1 MSLLPVSAIDIG
13 ERHRKDMGD
22 LAGLAASIE
31 AVGLLHPI
39 VVMGRD
45 GGSSWR
51 LVAGERRLR
60 ACRDLLGWDRIHVR
74 IVPESTD
81 LLRAEHDENV
91 VREPFTPSEAVAIAA
106 ALRPAVE
113 AEARERQGRPG
124 AERSATVAEHG
135 RSRDRIAEAV
145 GMSHE
150 TLRRAETV
158 VHAATENPTLAPIQE
173 AMDESGNVAGAA
185 RAIQALPPTPDPEQV
200 RQAAEAVRVRR
211 AAEERLAQDPEVQE
225 KARAAR
231 FAKAMSRHSEAQYA
245 LALEHWQEGLD
256 RTDIEAMRGHVVV
269 ARRWVEDWER
279 ALAEKPGLRVI
290 GGAR

>member
-60 ACRDLLGWDRIHVR
+60 ACRDLLGWERIHVR

-106 ALRPAVE
+106 ALRPAAE
-113 AEARERQGRPG
+113 AEARERERAGTPSSESDKGR
-124 AERSATVAEHG
+124 TD
-135 RSRDRIAEAV
+135 DRLAAAV
-145 GMSHE
+145 GMGRSK
-150 TLRRAETV
+150 LRQAETV

-185 RAIQALPPTPDPEQV
+185 RAVQALPPAPDPEQV
-200 RQAAEAVRVRR
+200 RRAAEAVRVRR

-256 RTDIEAMRGHVVV
+256 RADIEAMRGHVVV